1 LINCRVIEARYIFT
15 SPLLLTGDHYPG
27 KILGVNLG
35 KNKTSQDT
43 FSDYQKG
50 VLTLGDYV
58 DYIVIN
64 VSSPNTPGLRRM
76 QEKEKLMDLL
86 SKVKHCYLVIRFCDT
101 HE

>member
-1 LINCRVIEARYIFT
+1 MLGIFT
-15 SPLLLTGDHYPG
+15 SPLSLTGDHYPG
-27 KILGVNLG
+27 KVLGVNLG

-86 SKVKHCYLVIRFCDT
+86 FKVTCKINDQVL
-101 HE
+101 